1 MFSFLIQIL
10 LLSYL
15 LYILLGGR
23 RSHTRSDD
31 SQRNT
36 RGGWQNGQDRNGDG
50 WGSGGSWQNA
60 WESYYRQ
67 YAKTQ
72 TDNSCAAAYRVLGVQ
87 QSASIDE
94 IKAAYR
100 KLAIKFHPDKYAT
113 QSLQAQKDAEQKF
126 KEVNEAYDTIK
137 KARNFS

>member
-1 MFSFLIQIL
+1 MFSFLIQTL
-10 LLSYL
+10 FLFYL

-23 RSHTRSDD
+23 SHHYRND
-31 SQRNT
+31 SSRQNT
-36 RGGWQNGQDRNGDG
+36 GEN
-50 WGSGGSWQNA
+50 WQNA
-60 WESYYRQ
+60 WE
-67 YAKTQ
+67 
-72 TDNSCAAAYRVLGVQ
+72 TDNSCAAAYRILGVQ

-113 QSLQAQKDAEQKF
+113 QSPQVQKDAEQKF
-126 KEVNEAYDTIK
+126 KEVNQAYDIIK

>member
-1 MFSFLIQIL
+1 MEREDAGKNQRFESAVCICMVCNEDLAENCIHHR
-10 LLSYL
+10 
-15 LYILLGGR
+15 LGAPV
-23 RSHTRSDD
+23 STSNSID
-31 SQRNT
+31 SQVGNT
-36 RGGWQNGQDRNGDG
+36 GGN
-50 WGSGGSWQNA
+50 WQNA
-60 WESYYRQ
+60 WE
-67 YAKTQ
+67 
-72 TDNSCAAAYRVLGVQ
+72 TDNSCAAAYRILGVQ